1 MKIIIYAQNLVPM
14 DGVGNSSI
22 YFMNLLKSFA
32 EVELVANYS
41 NIPGVLNFKEYL
53 KEHKPNNILFYHYS
67 IGEPNI
73 KLLLTLKF
81 KKKIIYYHGITPPK
95 FFPYG
100 SKLFNN
106 CKKGLSDIS
115 ILQDFDLYISNS
127 SASKKQFLENL
138 NQNYVD
144 SKKFIIMPPINNF
157 SNNKSYIKGRILES
171 KIDFYYCGTINNH
184 KNVNLLLD
192 SFNKNT
198 KSNFK
203 LSIFTSSTMEESLK
217 FLGEEKYSE
226 YLKNRIKFFYKLED
240 EKMNFLTQY
249 MNCFI
254 TLSMHEGFCIPL
266 FDAINNFKPT
276 LSFPLKCLEDYF
288 PKEYKYISNL
298 DDPVNFQ
305 KKYHHNLES
314 IEIFRAFI
322 KDKLEFF
329 TKAGL
334 DLIMKL
340 IE

>member
-1 MKIIIYAQNLVPM
+1 
-14 DGVGNSSI
+14 
-22 YFMNLLKSFA
+22 MNLLKNFA

-53 KEHKPNNILFYHYS
+53 KEHKLNNTLFYNYS
-67 IGEPNI
+67 IVDPNI

-100 SKLFNN
+100 SKLSNN

-127 SASKKQFLENL
+127 TASKTQFLENL
-138 NQNYVD
+138 KQNFFG

-157 SNNKSYIKGRILES
+157 SNKKRYIEGKLLDSEIN
-171 KIDFYYCGTINNH
+171 FYYCGTIITH

-192 SFNKNT
+192 SFNKN
-198 KSNFK
+198 KKNNFK
-203 LSIFTSSTMEESLK
+203 LSIFTSSSFEQILEL
-217 FLGEEKYSE
+217 LGEEKYSE
-226 YLKNRIKFFYKLED
+226 YLKNSIKFFYQLED
-240 EKMNFLTQY
+240 EKMDFLSKY

-276 LSFPLKCLEDYF
+276 LSFPLKCLDDYF
-288 PKEYKYISNL
+288 PKEYQFISNL
-298 DDPVNFQ
+298 DDTINIQ
-305 KKYHHNLES
+305 KKYHHNLEY

-329 TKAGL
+329 TKTGL
-334 DLIMKL
+334 DLIVKL
-340 IE
+340 ID

>member
-1 MKIIIYAQNLVPM
+1 MKIIIYAQNLVSM

-22 YFMNLLKSFA
+22 YFMNLLKNFA

-41 NIPGVLNFKEYL
+41 DIPGVQNFKKYL
-53 KEHKPNNILFYHYS
+53 KKHKTNNILFYHYS
-67 IGEPNI
+67 IEDPNI

-115 ILQDFDLYISNS
+115 ILQEFDLYISNS

-138 NQNYVD
+138 NQNYVH

-171 KIDFYYCGTINNH
+171 EIDFYYCGTINNH

-198 KSNFK
+198 KSKFK

-240 EKMNFLTQY
+240 EKMNFLSQY

-254 TLSMHEGFCIPL
+254 TMSMHEGFCIPL
-266 FDAINNFKPT
+266 FDAINDFKPT

-298 DDPVNFQ
+298 DDAVNFK
-305 KKYHHNLES
+305 KKYQQNLES

-334 DLIMKL
+334 DLIVKL